1 MTYNSIAKEKEIIMN
16 YEGEKAYKMSSEME
30 LYTAVVTSAMG
41 DSFYESRDGRVE
53 RISELI
59 RKVSPEFVAKL
70 AIYAREQM
78 NLRSIPLFLIVELA
92 KIHNGDHLVRKTM
105 DRVVL
110 RADEIMETLA
120 CYQWRNG
127 EGKGMKKLNKLSR
140 QIQEGLKNAFNR
152 FDEYQFAKYNRDN
165 LEVKLKDALFIV
177 HPKAK
182 SPEQQDIFNRI
193 VSGEL
198 KVPYTW
204 ETELSALGQQTF
216 ESEEEKT
223 KAKREC
229 WKKLLQSGKLG
240 YMALLRN
247 LRNIIE
253 VGMDMNMLKI
263 VHDRISSRDEV
274 IKSRQLP
281 FRFYAAYRELIN
293 IQRPEVQYILE
304 ALEKAAEHSAENVC
318 GFNED
323 TPVFIACD
331 VSGSMQ
337 FPVSPKSSVMNYDIG
352 ILLGSIL
359 KSKCKSVVTG
369 IFGDTWLPA
378 VGGPKCGVLENTINM
393 HKNANKVGFSTNGHL
408 AIDWLLKENIKVDKL
423 MFFTDMQMWNSRRD
437 GGSLE
442 KAWKAYKILNPDAKL
457 YLFDLRGYGQMPVKQ
472 TTDDVFLIAGWS
484 EKVFEILDAIEGGES
499 ALEHIQQIEL

>member
-1 MTYNSIAKEKEIIMN
+1 
-16 YEGEKAYKMSSEME
+16 
-30 LYTAVVTSAMG
+30 
-41 DSFYESRDGRVE
+41 
-53 RISELI
+53 
-59 RKVSPEFVAKL
+59 
-70 AIYAREQM
+70 
-78 NLRSIPLFLIVELA
+78 
-92 KIHNGDHLVRKTM
+92 
-105 DRVVL
+105 
-110 RADEIMETLA
+110 
-120 CYQWRNG
+120 
-127 EGKGMKKLNKLSR
+127 
-140 QIQEGLKNAFNR
+140 
-152 FDEYQFAKYNRDN
+152 
-165 LEVKLKDALFIV
+165 
-177 HPKAK
+177 
-182 SPEQQDIFNRI
+182 
-193 VSGEL
+193 
-198 KVPYTW
+198 
-204 ETELSALGQQTF
+204 
-216 ESEEEKT
+216 
-223 KAKREC
+223 
-229 WKKLLQSGKLG
+229 
-240 YMALLRN
+240 MALLRN
-247 LRNIIE
+247 LRNITE

-281 FRFYAAYRELIN
+281 FRFYAAYRELTN

-457 YLFDLRGYGQMPVKQ
+457 YLFDLRGYGQMPVRQ